1 MRGKTIPAALLLLA
15 LVLSGCSGSL
25 SSQGKGAQKPLENLT
40 LDPSELTLEVGETA
54 DLTLTAT
61 PSDFD
66 ESIGDVETDWDEKV
80 ISVETDNG
88 ISIRAVGPGNT
99 DLTVIAKNAVN
110 GKISAVCHV
119 TVTEPQPQ
127 QGTDGP
133 VLPEGSVSLWD
144 QGVWGIDVSNNQSS
158 INWKAVKDAG
168 CSFAILKCG
177 EGANRNKN
185 HKDSAFDQNVK
196 ACEYYGIPW
205 GAYYFSWATTT
216 DDAVYE
222 AKTALSIIEKTGKSP
237 ELPVF
242 IDVEENKKPD
252 GTLYHGYS
260 YYDLGKDLVTDISLT
275 FCDYCSQNGYSAGI
289 YSNTSFL
296 KDLLNTDKWDSTGY
310 FTWVAEYGA
319 KSCSYNGRYQIW
331 QTSESYK
338 LPNANVS
345 KLDYNWYYP
354 QSQNAG
360 LSISGKEEHQEAA
373 QVVGAED
380 SAQESGSEQE
390 AAEEPGAEIAG
401 QYQAVIGETEWSAV
415 ITDVDGDH
423 ATGRIAFANAQRTHE
438 LDDLSITLDG
448 NVGSF
453 DYVDSYMGLTGQGTI
468 TFEEDGCVITLTG
481 DLNVTEYRLDRMD

>member
-1 MRGKTIPAALLLLA
+1 M
-15 LVLSGCSGSL
+15 
-25 SSQGKGAQKPLENLT
+25 
-40 LDPSELTLEVGETA
+40 
-54 DLTLTAT
+54 
-61 PSDFD
+61 
-66 ESIGDVETDWDEKV
+66 
-80 ISVETDNG
+80 
-88 ISIRAVGPGNT
+88 
-99 DLTVIAKNAVN
+99 
-110 GKISAVCHV
+110 
-119 TVTEPQPQ
+119 
-127 QGTDGP
+127 
-133 VLPEGSVSLWD
+133 
-144 QGVWGIDVSNNQSS
+144 
-158 INWKAVKDAG
+158 
-168 CSFAILKCG
+168 
-177 EGANRNKN
+177 
-185 HKDSAFDQNVK
+185 
-196 ACEYYGIPW
+196 
-205 GAYYFSWATTT
+205 
-216 DDAVYE
+216 
-222 AKTALSIIEKTGKSP
+222 
-237 ELPVF
+237 
-242 IDVEENKKPD
+242 EENKKPD

-380 SAQESGSEQE
+380 SGSEESESESGEAQADGADEAESESE
-390 AAEEPGAEIAG
+390 AAEDPGAGIAG

-415 ITDVDGDH
+415 ITDVDGDR
-423 ATGRIAFANAQRTHE
+423 ATGQITFANAQRTHE

-481 DLNVTEYRLDRMD
+481 DLNVTEYRLDRTD

>member
-1 MRGKTIPAALLLLA
+1 MKGKLIPAAVLLLLA
-15 LVLSGCSGSL
+15 LILSGCSGGL
-25 SSQGKGAQKPLENLT
+25 SSKGSEVKKPLEDLT
-40 LDPSELTLEVGETA
+40 LAPSELTLQVGETA
-54 DLTLTAT
+54 KLSLTAT

-66 ESIGDVETDWDEKV
+66 ESIGKVDTEWNEDV
-80 ISVETDNG
+80 ISVETGDG
-88 ISIRAVGPGNT
+88 ISITAVGPGNT
-99 DLTVIAKNAVN
+99 DLTVTVKSAVN
-110 GKISAVCHV
+110 SKISTVCHV
-119 TVTEPQPQ
+119 TVVEAQ
-127 QGTDGP
+127 QAGSGP
-133 VLPEGSVSLWD
+133 VLSEGSVSLWED
-144 QGVWGIDVSNNQSS
+144 GVWGIDVSNNQSN

-177 EGANRNKN
+177 EGANRKKN

-222 AKTALSIIEKTGKSP
+222 AKTALAIIEQTGQSP
-237 ELPVF
+237 DLPVF
-242 IDVEENKKPD
+242 IDVEENRKAD

-260 YYDLGKDLVTDISLT
+260 YYDLGKNLVTDISLT
-275 FCDYCSQNGYSAGI
+275 FCDYCSQKGYSAGI
-289 YSNTSFL
+289 YSYTSFL
-296 KDLLNTDKWDSTGY
+296 KDLLSTDKWDATSY

-319 KSCSYNGRYQIW
+319 KSGSYPGRYQIW

-338 LPNANVS
+338 LPSANVS
-345 KLDYNWYYP
+345 QLDYNWYYP